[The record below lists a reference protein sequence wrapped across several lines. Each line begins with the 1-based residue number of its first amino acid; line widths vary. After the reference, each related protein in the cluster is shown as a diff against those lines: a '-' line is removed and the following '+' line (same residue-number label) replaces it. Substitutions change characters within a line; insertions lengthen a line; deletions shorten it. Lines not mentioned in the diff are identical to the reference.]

1 MNLTGKQL
9 IGFQTKAAGHRNFQG
24 IQAASGEALPQVFVE
39 ATADE
44 ANEALT
50 KASAAFKVYR
60 NVSDGERAKF
70 LHAIAEEILAIGD
83 VLIQTAC
90 AESGLPEARIT
101 GERGRT
107 IGQIQAFA
115 NFISNPSWKREI
127 VDEAMPERQPL
138 PKPRLVQKQIPLG
151 PTVVFGASNFP
162 LAFSVA
168 GGDTLSALAAG
179 CPVVFK
185 AHPAHPN
192 TCDLVGQAIQQAAQ
206 KTGMPDGTFSL
217 VHAQGHEI
225 GGYLVTHPL
234 TKAVAFTGSYRGGKA
249 LFDLAVRREV
259 PIPVYAEMGS
269 INPVYL
275 FSDRLATQGE
285 GLADAFSQSICL
297 GVGQFCTN
305 PGLIVILEKDREFL
319 TSLAAKLDHMPLGT
333 FLTAGIKQSFEH
345 GFNTLNHH
353 PATQRLT
360 ASSTPAPSLFSTSV
374 QEALAHPEVLEEV
387 FGPCTVAVVCQDL
400 AEMIAFTEQLPG
412 QLTATIQAE
421 PSELAHLDELIDEVS
436 QKVGRILL
444 NGFPTGVEVS
454 PAMVHGGPFPATS
467 DARSTSVG
475 TEAIYRFTRPVCWQ
489 NF

>member
-24 IQAASGEALPQVFVE
+24 VQAATGELLPQVFTE
-39 ATADE
+39 ATVDE
-44 ANEALT
+44 AHEALQ
-50 KASAAFKVYR
+50 KASSAFKTYR
-60 NVSDGERAKF
+60 KISDEKRASF
-70 LHAIAEEILAIGD
+70 LNAIADEILAIGD
-83 VLIQTAC
+83 LLIQTAC

-107 IGQIQAFA
+107 IAQIQAFA
-115 NFISNPSWKREI
+115 NFISNPTWKREI

-138 PKPRLVQKQIPLG
+138 PKPRLVQTQIPLG

-217 VHAQGHEI
+217 LHAQGHEI
-225 GGYLVTHPL
+225 GGYLVQHPL
-234 TKAVAFTGSYRGGKA
+234 TKALAFTGSYKGGKA

-275 FSDRLATQGE
+275 FSDRIASQGE
-285 GLADAFSQSICL
+285 ALADAFSQSICL

-305 PGLIVILEKDREFL
+305 PGLIVILEKDQAFL
-319 TSLAAKLDHMPLGT
+319 NTLAKKLDQMPLGT
-333 FLTAGIKQSFEH
+333 FLTAGIKKSFEH
-345 GFNTLNHH
+345 GFTTLNHH

-360 ASSTPAPSLFSTSV
+360 ASDSPAASLFSTSV
-374 QEALAHPEVLEEV
+374 KEALAYPEVMEEV
-387 FGPCTVAVVCQDL
+387 FGPCTLAVVCQDL
-400 AEMIAFTEQLPG
+400 AEMSAFTEQMPG

-421 PSELAHLDELIDEVS
+421 PNDLITLDELIGEVS

-454 PAMVHGGPFPATS
+454 PAMVHGGPFPATT

-475 TEAIYRFTRPVCWQ
+475 TEAIYRFMRPVCWQ

>member
-1 MNLTGKQL
+1 MNLTGKQI
-9 IGFQTKAAGHRNFQG
+9 IGFQTKAAGHRIFQG
-24 IQAASGEALPQVFVE
+24 VQAATAEVLTQEFIE

-44 ANEALT
+44 AQEALL

-60 NVSDGERAKF
+60 NLSDAERAKF
-70 LHAIAEEILAIGD
+70 LNAIAEEILAIGD
-83 VLIQTAC
+83 DLIKTAC

-127 VDEAMPERQPL
+127 VDEAIPERQPL

-185 AHPAHPN
+185 GHPAHPN
-192 TCDLVGQAIQQAAQ
+192 TSEMVGQAIQQAAQ

-217 VHAQGHEI
+217 LQAQGHEI

-234 TKAVAFTGSYRGGKA
+234 AKAVAFTGSYRGGKA
-249 LFDLAVRREV
+249 LFDLAVRREI

-285 GLADAFSQSICL
+285 ALADAFSQSICM

-305 PGLIVILEKDREFL
+305 PGLIVILEKDLGFL
-319 TSLAAKLDHMPLGT
+319 TSLATKLDQMPLGT
-333 FLTAGIKQSFEH
+333 FLTSGIKKAFEH

-353 PATQRLT
+353 SATQRLT
-360 ASSTPAPSLFSTSV
+360 ASENPAPSLFSTTV
-374 QEALAHPEVLEEV
+374 REALAHPEVLEEV
-387 FGPCTVAVVCQDL
+387 FGPSTVAVVCQDL
-400 AEMIAFTEQLPG
+400 AEMIAFTEKLPG

-421 PSELAHLDELIDEVS
+421 KSDLAQLDELIDEVS

>member
-1 MNLTGKQL
+1 MNLTGKQI

-24 IQAASGEALPQVFVE
+24 IQATTGEVLPQVFTE
-39 ATADE
+39 ATDEE
-44 ANEALT
+44 ANEALA
-50 KASAAFKVYR
+50 KATAAFKVYR
-60 NVSDGERAKF
+60 NLSDGQRANF
-70 LHAIAEEILAIGD
+70 LNTIAEEILALGD

-192 TCDLVGQAIQQAAQ
+192 TCDLVGQAIQKAAQ
-206 KTGMPDGTFSL
+206 KSGMPDGTFSL
-217 VHAQGHEI
+217 LHAQGHEI
-225 GGYLVTHPL
+225 GGYLVKHAI

-275 FSDRLATQGE
+275 FSERIASQGE

-305 PGLIVILEKDREFL
+305 PGLIVLLEKDVAFL
-319 TSLAAKLDHMPLGT
+319 TSLASKLDAMPLGT
-333 FLTAGIKQSFEH
+333 FLTAGIKDAFSH
-345 GFNTLNHH
+345 GWNTLNHH
-353 PATQRLT
+353 PATTRLT
-360 ASSTPAPSLFSTSV
+360 ASEIPAPSLFSTTV
-374 QEALAHPEVLEEV
+374 REAIAYPEVLEEV
-387 FGPCTVAVVCQDL
+387 FGPCTVAVVCKDL
-400 AEMIAFTEQLPG
+400 HEMIAFTEQMPG

-421 PSELAHLDELIDEVS
+421 PTDLAGLDELIDEVS

>member
-24 IQAASGEALPQVFVE
+24 VQAATGEFLPQVFTE
-39 ATADE
+39 ATVDE
-44 ANEALT
+44 ANEALL
-50 KASAAFKVYR
+50 KASSAFKTFR
-60 NVSDGERAKF
+60 KISDEKRASF
-70 LHAIAEEILAIGD
+70 LNAIADEILAIGD
-83 VLIQTAC
+83 LLIQTAC
-90 AESGLPEARIT
+90 AESGLPEARIS

-115 NFISNPSWKREI
+115 NFISKPTWKREI

-192 TCDLVGQAIQQAAQ
+192 TCDLVGQAIQTAAQ

-217 VHAQGHEI
+217 LHAQGHEI
-225 GGYLVTHPL
+225 GGHLATHPL

-249 LFDLAVRREV
+249 LFDLAFRREV

-275 FSDRLATQGE
+275 FSDRIASQGE

-305 PGLIVILEKDREFL
+305 PGLIVILEKDQAFL
-319 TSLAAKLDHMPLGT
+319 NTLASKLNPMPLGT
-333 FLTAGIKQSFEH
+333 FLTAGIKKSFEH
-345 GFNTLNHH
+345 GFTTLNHH

-360 ASSTPAPSLFSTSV
+360 ASESPAPSLFSTSV
-374 QEALAHPEVLEEV
+374 KEALAYPEVMEEV
-387 FGPCTVAVVCQDL
+387 FGPCTLAVVCQDL
-400 AEMIAFTEQLPG
+400 AEMIAFTEQMPG

-421 PSELAHLDELIDEVS
+421 PIELTTLDELIDEVS

-454 PAMVHGGPFPATS
+454 PAMVHGGPFPATT